1 MQSKQMSKANNPG
14 YTGDVL
20 QQAQALADHAARPG
34 PGKIEKEDVEL
45 AIQLRRRHE
54 FVEAP
59 PRDVSCISYH
69 EPAIE

>member
-1 MQSKQMSKANNPG
+1 M
-14 YTGDVL
+14 L

-59 PRDVSCISYH
+59 PRDVS
-69 EPAIE
+69 